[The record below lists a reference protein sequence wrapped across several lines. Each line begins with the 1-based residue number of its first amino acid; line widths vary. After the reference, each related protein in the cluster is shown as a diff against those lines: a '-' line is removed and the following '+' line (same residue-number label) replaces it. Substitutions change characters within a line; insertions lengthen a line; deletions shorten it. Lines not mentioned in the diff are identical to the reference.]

1 MNSENVYSKLYK
13 RCMAR
18 ILSIDYGKKR
28 TGIAASDPLQI
39 IANGVTTVETSK
51 LFDFLSEYLQKED
64 VSCIVVGLPRQMN
77 YEPSEN
83 MKRVEPFVNRLR
95 KLYPDI
101 PVEYYDE
108 RFSSRMAQQTMR
120 DAGLKKKSRQN
131 KELVDEISATIIL
144 QGYME
149 SKRIK

>member
-1 MNSENVYSKLYK
+1 MY
-13 RCMAR
+13 RCWPPPQADE
-18 ILSIDYGKKR
+18 LR
-28 TGIAASDPLQI
+28 TFG
-39 IANGVTTVETSK
+39 
-51 LFDFLSEYLQKED
+51 
-64 VSCIVVGLPRQMN
+64 
-77 YEPSEN
+77 N